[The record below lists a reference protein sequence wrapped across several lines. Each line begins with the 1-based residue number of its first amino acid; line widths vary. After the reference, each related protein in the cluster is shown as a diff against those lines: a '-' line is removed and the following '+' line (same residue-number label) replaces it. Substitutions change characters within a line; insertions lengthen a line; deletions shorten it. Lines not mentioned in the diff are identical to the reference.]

1 MNTDIVCALLIIFH
15 LVGSDA
21 PADDFLARNGLRYG
35 KVYGFATD
43 MSADGQTGGLWRDE
57 YHKDRENG
65 EKVEG
70 KFVAI
75 DWQWDGTVKNFR

>member
-1 MNTDIVCALLIIFH
+1 
-15 LVGSDA
+15 
-21 PADDFLARNGLRYG
+21 
-35 KVYGFATD
+35 
-43 MSADGQTGGLWRDE
+43 MSADGPTGGLWRDE